1 MSSAINHSTKLTLF
15 NMETIYFYLFHNL
28 FLSSSGNATR
38 YTVSDSKSAG
48 KAIDSWNHVKLTFP
62 RIFNPDTTHNFA
74 VSLTFWRR
82 TFFLF

>member
-48 KAIDSWNHVKLTFP
+48 KAIDS
-62 RIFNPDTTHNFA
+62 
-74 VSLTFWRR
+74 
-82 TFFLF
+82 